1 MKKLLA
7 ILLVCTM
14 LVGLL
19 PTVFAASSTETTVRN
34 FNEWVFTRAS
44 HGKTADTLAYDLT
57 NKVTAFPMDATVAS
71 ISDKWEFVNQVGG
84 SGYSVMSG
92 FFHFYGNTDAIP
104 TFGSRSFVFEI
115 QTDLNGKVSPSI
127 TVSKN
132 TYGVIWEIYLIEKPA
147 NPEAWHC
154 NTAVEGK
161 TYGNLGNISALTTS
175 IDTKYRLGVIDA
187 YSAETKVVT
196 EVFPEVTVKPGN
208 YYLVG
213 VANGANPD
221 WAKKHQMIDLVS
233 FKMKN
238 RALPEAVKYTYD
250 ITTNALEANAQAN
263 YGARLSKKDDA
274 ANYIDNGDVVYVS
287 WKQVLSTS
295 ITAALDPAK
304 TTGYQL
310 YGRNE
315 VDSSLDFSEVGM
327 ASVLK
332 LGSTVGLGMDSDS
345 WEGKTYINASA
356 TNRPLYAIRINIPE
370 DGKYNVSILN
380 RYTLDHA
387 QVKNALGWH
396 YEANG
401 AVKGTFDKGALT
413 KVHFVSAADVK
424 TLNGTNQNLPFPYSS
439 SGTVTNASNLDPL
452 IANDAAKIGYYDSN
466 KITTD
471 SANPAVTQMDNPID
485 VKAGEYYIIF
495 DIDAD
500 AFAKQPKA
508 WGRNIS
514 GTYYYYQAFLLS
526 GIQLTPIDET
536 DYNSV
541 NNNYSAIVNV
551 NAGNG
556 QEIAT
561 TIENAEVKAVA
572 ADINGNSISD
582 GAIIPA
588 ETVAVGSSYNAVAP
602 AIDGYKFLYWAKGL
616 GRNRKI
622 VSHDENYSFKVTSG
636 GTLLMAVYAKKD
648 STENVAMFYNG
659 NGQLLATQTG
669 TYNAPALP
677 TMAGFGSA
685 THWALAGSA
694 DEFAAGAT
702 GEISG
707 EMNFVAQY
715 GDLKTVDITVE
726 NGTGGGEVAYGSDV
740 IVTATERKDGKGS
753 ELFNYWE
760 NENGEILSFNLSY
773 TFKALKDTTV
783 KAVYKAYKPVAQT
796 IRKIVMTNDGKNV
809 FAEFI
814 GISNAIERG
823 ILFGEDA
830 NIGNYTAK
838 VTMNTDADEF
848 TAYNDL
854 EGSIDAVGYA
864 ILANGKVIYS
874 K

>member
-1 MKKLLA
+1 MKK
-7 ILLVCTM
+7 ILSVILVAAM
-14 LVGLL
+14 LIGLV
-19 PTVFAASSTETTVRN
+19 PAVFAAESTRN

-44 HGKTADTLAYDLT
+44 HGKTSDVLAYDTT
-57 NKVTAFPMDATVAS
+57 NKVSAFKMEDTVAS
-71 ISDKWEFVNQVGG
+71 VSDKWEFVNQVGG

-104 TFGSRSFVFEI
+104 GFGSRAFVLEI
-115 QTDLNGKVSPSI
+115 QTDMNGKVSPSI

-154 NTAVEGK
+154 NTAIEGK

-196 EVFPEVTVKPGN
+196 EILPEITIKPGN

-213 VANGANPD
+213 VVNGANPD

-233 FKMKN
+233 FKLKN

-250 ITTNALEANAQAN
+250 ITTNALEANAQGI
-263 YGARLSKKDDA
+263 YGKIISKNGSA
-274 ANYIDNGDVVYVS
+274 ADIIDNGDMVYVS
-287 WKQVLSTS
+287 WKQIYSTNY
-295 ITAALDPAK
+295 AAAIDTTK

-310 YGRNE
+310 YGRNS
-315 VDSSLDFSEVGM
+315 VDSSLNFTEAGM

-332 LGSTVGLGMDSDS
+332 LGNTAGSGMDSDS
-345 WEGKTYINASA
+345 WQSTSYTAASA
-356 TNRPLYAIRINIPE
+356 TSRPIYAIRINVPE
-370 DGKYNVSILN
+370 TGKYNVSILN
-380 RYTLDHA
+380 RYTLEDA
-387 QVKNALGWH
+387 EVKNALGWH

-413 KVHFVSAADVK
+413 KVHLVNASDVQ
-424 TLNGTNQNLPFPYSS
+424 TLNGTNKNLPFPYST
-439 SGTVTNASNLDPL
+439 SGTVTNASNLDAL
-452 IANDAAKIGYYDSN
+452 IANDKAKIGYYDSN

-471 SANPAVTQMDNPID
+471 RANPTVTTLDKTID
-485 VKAGEYYIIF
+485 VAAGEYYIIF

-526 GIQLTPIDET
+526 GITLTPIDET
-536 DYNSV
+536 DYSSINNEYNS
-541 NNNYSAIVNV
+541 IVNV
-551 NAGNG
+551 DAGNG
-556 QEIAT
+556 KEVAT

-572 ADINGNSISD
+572 SDINGVAIGS
-582 GAIIPA
+582 GAIIPS
-588 ETVAVGSSYNAVAP
+588 ETVAVGSSYKADAP
-602 AIDGYKFLYWAKGL
+602 EIDGYKFLYWAKGI

-622 VSHDENYSFKVTSG
+622 VSHNKSYSFKVASG
-636 GTLLMAVYAKKD
+636 GTLLMAVYAKNE
-648 STENVAMFYNG
+648 SANNVAMFYNG

-677 TMAGFGSA
+677 SMAGFGKA
-685 THWALAGSA
+685 THWAVAGSGEEIA
-694 DEFAAGAT
+694 EGAT
-702 GEISG
+702 SEISG
-707 EMNFVAQY
+707 EMSFVAQY
-715 GDLKTVDITVE
+715 GELKTVNVTVE
-726 NGTGGGEVAYGSDV
+726 NGMGGGEVAYGSNV
-740 IVTATERKDGKGS
+740 TVTATERKNGKGA

-760 NENGEILSFNLSY
+760 NENGEILSFGLSY
-773 TFKALKDTTV
+773 TFKALKDTTI
-783 KAVYKAYKPVAQT
+783 KAVYKEYKPTAQT
-796 IRKIVMTNDGKNV
+796 IKKIVVTKDGKNV

-814 GISNAIERG
+814 GIGNVIERG
-823 ILFGEDA
+823 ILFGENA
-830 NIGNYTAK
+830 SLGNYSAK

-848 TAYNDL
+848 TVYNDL
-854 EGSIDAVGYA
+854 EDEPKAIGYA
-864 ILANGKVIYS
+864 ILAGGKVIYS